1 LGIRDANPS
10 ADIVRSS
17 AQPPQNRARM
27 NQITRFTD
35 NFPFKC
41 DKRVSS
47 EHDPTQVKPRDS
59 QSLAG
64 GVHDCEL
71 AQGQM
76 GRCRF
81 AHGWNNDFEFIARLR

>member
-1 LGIRDANPS
+1 LGIYYANPC

-27 NQITRFTD
+27 SQITRFTD
-35 NFPFKC
+35 DFPFKC
-41 DKRVSS
+41 DKGVGC
-47 EHDPTQVKPRDS
+47 EHDPTRVKPVDG
-59 QSLAG
+59 QSLSG
-64 GVHDCEL
+64 GVRDCEL

-76 GRCRF
+76 GRGRF